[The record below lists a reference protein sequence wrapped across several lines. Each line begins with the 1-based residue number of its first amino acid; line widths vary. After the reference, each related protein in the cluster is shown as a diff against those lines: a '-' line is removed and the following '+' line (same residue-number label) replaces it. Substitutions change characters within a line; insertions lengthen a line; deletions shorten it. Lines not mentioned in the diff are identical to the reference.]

1 MIEWM
6 NEWVNG
12 WLIDWLN
19 DWMNEWMNERTNEW
33 MKEWMNEPRNQWT
46 TEAMWMNQWINEI
59 CQLHLPKL
67 LWHCVFLRFICE
79 TELSLQSRAH
89 FTDLIFQKCSE
100 HDSFFAIMW
109 NQALATVS
117 CTLCQPHLP
126 KVLETWQFF
135 NMFKCKPSSRYYS
148 PVHFLSTT
156 FAHQGPQP
164 RKHRPYF
171 GDHGSHFTLNNRDFA
186 PDSLFKPEFTL
197 SWLVTLP
204 IYLMMMWL
212 TWWWECCP

>member
-1 MIEWM
+1 
-6 NEWVNG
+6 
-12 WLIDWLN
+12 
-19 DWMNEWMNERTNEW
+19 
-33 MKEWMNEPRNQWT
+33 MNEPRNQWT

-171 GDHGSHFTLNNRDFA
+171 GDHGSHFTLKTGISRPIVFSSLNSRF
-186 PDSLFKPEFTL
+186 PDLLHFPS
-197 SWLVTLP
+197 
-204 IYLMMMWL
+204 
-212 TWWWECCP
+212 TWWWCGWHDGENAAHDNRP